1 MKIDIVTIFPE
12 YFAPLDISLLGK
24 ARRAGLV
31 DVHVHDL
38 RTWTHDR
45 HRTVDDTPY
54 GGGPGMVM
62 KPTPW
67 GEALD
72 TLIPPPPTTP
82 SPATSSA
89 NGLASSEASSTE
101 GIVPVGSPMVRSPAF
116 PVGEGAEAGGGV
128 QAESGGSA
136 SSGGAASTGGGASA
150 ETAAVG
156 VADAAG
162 AEGVPRL
169 IIPTP
174 SGRPFTQA
182 DAVRYAA
189 EPWLVFACGRYEGI
203 DSRVV
208 EEARTRMPV
217 DEVSLGDFVLAGG
230 EVAVMVMIEAIARL
244 VPGVLGNAESV
255 TDDSFAPGAMESLLE
270 GPVYTKPPVWRDRPV
285 PDVLLS
291 GNHGAIA
298 RWRRDEALRRT
309 ARHRPELLARL
320 APEDLDKRDR
330 AVLREVGFP
339 VDGEGMAD

>member
-1 MKIDIVTIFPE
+1 MKLDIVTIFPE

-24 ARRAGLV
+24 ARRAGLL
-31 DVHVHDL
+31 DVRVHDL
-38 RTWTHDR
+38 RDWTHDR

-62 KPTPW
+62 KPDPW

-72 TLIPPPPTTP
+72 RLVPPPAASPP
-82 SPATSSA
+82 SERDESALGPASGQS
-89 NGLASSEASSTE
+89 GSEPGVASICERT
-101 GIVPVGSPMVRSPAF
+101 
-116 PVGEGAEAGGGV
+116 
-128 QAESGGSA
+128 
-136 SSGGAASTGGGASA
+136 SGGATVAVPASA
-150 ETAAVG
+150 
-156 VADAAG
+156 G
-162 AEGVPRL
+162 AVPRL

-174 SGRPFTQA
+174 GGRPFTQA

-203 DSRVV
+203 DSRVA

-230 EVAVMVMIEAIARL
+230 EVAVLVMVEAIGRL
-244 VPGVLGNAESV
+244 LPGVLGNADSV
-255 TDDSFAPGAMESLLE
+255 ADDSFAPGAMESLLE
-270 GPVYTKPPVWRDRPV
+270 GPVYTKPPMWRDRPV

-291 GNHGAIA
+291 GHHGAIA

-330 AVLREVGFP
+330 AVLREAGFP
-339 VDGEGMAD
+339 VDGERMAD

>member
-24 ARRAGLV
+24 ARRAGLL
-31 DVHVHDL
+31 DVRVHDL
-38 RTWTHDR
+38 REWTHDR

-62 KPTPW
+62 KPGPW

-72 TLIPPPPTTP
+72 ALVPPPPSDGLGNAGAP
-82 SPATSSA
+82 ADAAVPASP
-89 NGLASSEASSTE
+89 
-101 GIVPVGSPMVRSPAF
+101 
-116 PVGEGAEAGGGV
+116 GAPER
-128 QAESGGSA
+128 AESGPA
-136 SSGGAASTGGGASA
+136 PGA
-150 ETAAVG
+150 
-156 VADAAG
+156 
-162 AEGVPRL
+162 VPRL

-189 EPWLVFACGRYEGI
+189 EPRLLFACGRYEGI
-203 DSRVV
+203 DSRVA

-230 EVAVMVMIEAIARL
+230 EVAVLVMIEAIGRL
-244 VPGVLGNAESV
+244 LPGVLGNADSV
-255 TDDSFAPGAMESLLE
+255 ADDSFAPGAMESLLE

-291 GNHGAIA
+291 GHHGAIA

-309 ARHRPELLARL
+309 ARHRPELLRRF
-320 APEDLDKRDR
+320 APDDLDARDR
-330 AVLREVGFP
+330 EVLRDAGFP
-339 VDGEGMAD
+339 VDSEGVAD